1 MDNRYLDLQPGWR
14 LRVVTPI
21 LESGGY
27 KVRTEELRSEGGA
40 INLRAE
46 KGLLGY
52 QTDYYFVNASG
63 EGKPVVTFRR
73 AEFTSVDQ
81 KKTEKPAPAVKLFV
95 LSEDIRY
102 VRLLL
107 LTRVSD
113 SDHDEAVLAALS
125 KTELEALT
133 AKVESNPTSNC
144 KPQPEGL
151 CSWVPEGIAVQVERK
166 ANGMRD
172 GWRPVL

>member
-1 MDNRYLDLQPGWR
+1 MDSRYLDLQPGWR

-21 LESGGY
+21 LESGSY
-27 KVRTEELRSEGGA
+27 QVRTEELRSEGGA
-40 INLRAE
+40 INLHAE

-52 QTDYYFVNASG
+52 QADYYFVNASG
-63 EGKPVVTFRR
+63 EGKPVVTFQR
-73 AEFTSVDQ
+73 AEFTSIDQ
-81 KKTEKPAPAVKLFV
+81 KNTEKPAPAVKLFV

-102 VRLLL
+102 VRLLY

-113 SDHDEAVLAALS
+113 ADHNEAVLAALS

-151 CSWVPEGIAVQVERK
+151 CSWVPEGIAVQVEGK
-166 ANGMRD
+166 AKGKGD
-172 GWRPVL
+172 GWRPVF